1 MSILIDESILKEQQ
15 YENEDELQKYLYQN
29 PSLLQNENDTKYYS
43 VKREVYL
50 PSGGR
55 LDILLIDE
63 HGTPIA
69 VEVKLDRN
77 NQSKREVV
85 AQVFDYIS
93 DISSLNY
100 HSLDDLV
107 DGKLEETVY
116 KIDSE
121 GKLPKIINGFINSG
135 FVKVIIAIDHVNND
149 LKRIMMF
156 LNERTNLDVR
166 LVEINKYSDGKIL
179 IPKIVVDR
187 TEIFSESKIIQP
199 IEKNELFEKVINYYN
214 NVSIS
219 ELKTRN
225 EASSYRYFR
234 FNNWPSQI
242 HYEFIDRK
250 RKNSISVEFHIEKVG
265 TEPLKKEIEKYKE
278 IKIFDKNIE
287 FDPNWSN
294 NKGRLK
300 FNLLY
305 DIGEENIC
313 KHMFELIKI
322 TKDTIDAFYP
332 KKNT

>member
-1 MSILIDESILKEQQ
+1 MSILIDQNILNEQT
-15 YENEDELQKYLYQN
+15 YENEDELQKYLFQN
-29 PSLLQNENDTKYYS
+29 PNLLRNENDAKYYS
-43 VKREVYL
+43 VKREVFL

-55 LDILLIDE
+55 LDIFLIDE

-77 NQSKREVV
+77 SQSKREVV

-107 DGKLEETVY
+107 DGKLEDTVNR
-116 KIDSE
+116 IDSE

-149 LKRIMMF
+149 LKRIMTF

-166 LVEINKYSDGKIL
+166 LIEINKYSNGQIL

-187 TEIFSESKIIQP
+187 TEDFSESKII
-199 IEKNELFEKVINYYN
+199 KNVERNEIFEEVITYYN
-214 NVSIS
+214 SNTIP
-219 ELKTRN
+219 ELRARN
-225 EASSYRYFR
+225 ETPAYRLFR
-234 FNNWPSQI
+234 FNNWPSGI

-250 RKNSISVEFHIEKVG
+250 RKKSIGVEFHIEKAG
-265 TEPLKKEIEKYKE
+265 SEPLKTEIEKFNGR
-278 IKIFDKNIE
+278 KILDKNIT
-287 FDPNWSN
+287 FDPTWSG

-300 FNLLY
+300 IDCLY
-305 DIGEENIC
+305 DIGEVEIC
-313 KHMFELIKI
+313 NYMFELIKI
-322 TKDTIDAFYP
+322 TKDTIDVYYP
-332 KKNT
+332 KNT